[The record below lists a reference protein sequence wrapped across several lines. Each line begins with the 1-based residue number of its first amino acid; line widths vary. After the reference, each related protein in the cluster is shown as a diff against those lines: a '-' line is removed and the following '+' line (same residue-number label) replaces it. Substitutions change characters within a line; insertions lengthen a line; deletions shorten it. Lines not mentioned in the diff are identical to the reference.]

1 MRAAPA
7 GRTTRGRAPHHPP
20 RLSHTEVEGWGAQ
33 AGRTDTPARRATPCR
48 HRRGPPLTPRRPP
61 GCPAGSYCSR
71 AAELSLLRGRRGL
84 GSTSC
89 SSSRGASR
97 DPEGGERGGG
107 GRAQRGPQDRDPRL
121 WHRRGSRLAAPT
133 RFPQRPLRSA
143 SLCPVGA
150 GRPGGSLAPSD
161 AGTPRRPG
169 TPCRW
174 AFWLVT
180 GPGGLEKLRE
190 GAKTP
195 VRGWCPRWGAVGCLF
210 TSVWS
215 FLFQDQ
221 VSQALPPPQPHYVS
235 FALTGLPS
243 PPWAFLLTKAL

>member
-1 MRAAPA
+1 M
-7 GRTTRGRAPHHPP
+7 GRPPSLLHRVKTP
-20 RLSHTEVEGWGAQ
+20 RLLPVKWKGI
-33 AGRTDTPARRATPCR
+33 
-48 HRRGPPLTPRRPP
+48 PRRPP

-195 VRGWCPRWGAVGCLF
+195 VRGWCPSEGQNPF
-210 TSVWS
+210 SSET
-215 FLFQDQ
+215 
-221 VSQALPPPQPHYVS
+221 PPLCGSDVFRNP
-235 FALTGLPS
+235 
-243 PPWAFLLTKAL
+243 